1 MGCSMFYALL
11 LSLLLPMAIH
21 VSAQAQD
28 GKQLADELSN
38 LEELARAKVEAIPT
52 PSPTLVDQVSLKEA
66 APARMNPEIN
76 EFMNKMERQMGLIF
90 KDTAPESATLPYKT
104 NSRKRTRGL

>member
-1 MGCSMFYALL
+1 MFYALL

-52 PSPTLVDQVSLKEA
+52 LSPTLVDQVSLKEA
-66 APARMNPEIN
+66 APARINPEIN
-76 EFMNKMERQMGLIF
+76 EFMNKMERQMGLLF
-90 KDTAPESATLPYKT
+90 KADVPESTTLSPQT
-104 NSRKRTRGL
+104 VRRKRIRGL